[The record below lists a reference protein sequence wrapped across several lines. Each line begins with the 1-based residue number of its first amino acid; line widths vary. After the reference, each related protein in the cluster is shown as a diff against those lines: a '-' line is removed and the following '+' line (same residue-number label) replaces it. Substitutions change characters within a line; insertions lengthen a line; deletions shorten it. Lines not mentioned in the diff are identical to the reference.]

1 MTSVSSRRWWLP
13 SVSQMIWIVPFLG
26 LFLSHQRL
34 DMINADG
41 DVCWH
46 LRSGQWMLEHREVMR
61 IEQFLHT
68 RAGAPVYTHDWL
80 SELGFAVMANAF
92 GWNGVTLLAAALVAT
107 ALWLLHRQL
116 LAEGNGL
123 LLATGIVLLISTAV
137 SIHWLARPLLVTHL
151 LVVLFAWRLRAFDR
165 DELPSSQLF
174 VTLVPLMVLWVN
186 SHGAFLVGVV
196 LIGMYLVGN
205 LIEWTRSTGETR
217 LQSGRKA
224 KALLFLA
231 VACTVATL
239 ANPNGWRLPA
249 HIVQFL
255 GLPLLNAVTFEFR
268 SPDFHNGRMT
278 GFLLIWLAFLL
289 VFAIARPRLRAT
301 DMILLGG
308 WTFLSLR
315 TLRNVPVFAF
325 VVAPILAEHLR
336 TLTGQH
342 ENSPR
347 LERIRRL
354 SALLM
359 LQDRSAGRWLWIVLC
374 LAVVLFT
381 LSVPNGFV
389 PHTTLSPESFPIKAV
404 EFLRV
409 HPDAVHGEM
418 FNDYDWGG
426 YLMLAMPER
435 KAFIDGRN
443 DIYGEELL
451 REYLRIVSVHPK
463 WEEVIE
469 KYGVG
474 WVIVPSNK
482 ALATYLAL
490 RSDWKPVYIDSAAA
504 IFAKR

>member
-1 MTSVSSRRWWLP
+1 MAARLHRRSGRHLLQEKMTSDPMTSVSSRRWWLP

-174 VTLVPLMVLWVN
+174 VMLVPLMVLWVN

-301 DMILLGG
+301 DMIL
-308 WTFLSLR
+308 
-315 TLRNVPVFAF
+315 
-325 VVAPILAEHLR
+325 
-336 TLTGQH
+336 
-342 ENSPR
+342 
-347 LERIRRL
+347 
-354 SALLM
+354 
-359 LQDRSAGRWLWIVLC
+359 
-374 LAVVLFT
+374 
-381 LSVPNGFV
+381 
-389 PHTTLSPESFPIKAV
+389 
-404 EFLRV
+404 
-409 HPDAVHGEM
+409 
-418 FNDYDWGG
+418 
-426 YLMLAMPER
+426 
-435 KAFIDGRN
+435 
-443 DIYGEELL
+443 
-451 REYLRIVSVHPK
+451 
-463 WEEVIE
+463 
-469 KYGVG
+469 
-474 WVIVPSNK
+474 
-482 ALATYLAL
+482 
-490 RSDWKPVYIDSAAA
+490 
-504 IFAKR
+504 